1 MADDQGEN
9 PANRRE
15 MLLQLLRL
23 GGAGAVAGGAGLW
36 LAGRSRKPEEPAAAI
51 VRHNFSVPADPARPD
66 MAVAQGENHGELVR
80 AAVSALGGIRR
91 FVSPRDV
98 VVLKPNAAWDRTP
111 EQAANTSPEVVAE
124 MVKLCWEAGAAK
136 VIVAD
141 VTINEPR
148 RSFARSGIG
157 EAARA
162 QGAQVV
168 LPGERR
174 FRDVELGGEVLA
186 SWPVFEPFL
195 AADKMINLPAAKH
208 HSLTGASLGI
218 KNWYGILGGPRH
230 RLHQRI
236 HESLADLADFM
247 RPTLTVLD
255 AWRVLLRNGPGGGN
269 LEDVVLRKTVIAS
282 SDPVA
287 LDAWAAQ
294 AYWNLDAEKLP
305 YLAMAAARGLGS
317 ARFEDKRIE
326 WVPSIQLLD
335 SAKPRP

>member
-1 MADDQGEN
+1 MN

-36 LAGRSRKPEEPAAAI
+36 LAQRSRKPEEPAATTA
-51 VRHNFSVPADPARPD
+51 RHNFTIPPDPSLPE
-66 MAVAQGENHGELVR
+66 MAVVQGENHGELVR
-80 AAVSALGGIRR
+80 AAVAALGGIRHFIR
-91 FVSPRDV
+91 PLEV
-98 VVLKPNAAWDRTP
+98 VVLKPNVAWDRTP
-111 EQAANTSPEVVAE
+111 EQGANTSPEVVAE

-141 VTINEPR
+141 VSINEPR
-148 RSFARSGIG
+148 GCFARSGIG
-157 EAARA
+157 EAARS

-174 FRDVELGGEVLA
+174 FREVDLGGEVLA

-195 AADKMINLPAAKH
+195 TADKTINLPAAKH

-218 KNWYGILGGPRH
+218 KNLYGILGGPRH

-269 LEDVVLRKTVIAS
+269 LEDVVLKKTTIAS
-282 SDPVA
+282 TDP
-287 LDAWAAQ
+287 
-294 AYWNLDAEKLP
+294 
-305 YLAMAAARGLGS
+305 
-317 ARFEDKRIE
+317 
-326 WVPSIQLLD
+326 
-335 SAKPRP
+335 